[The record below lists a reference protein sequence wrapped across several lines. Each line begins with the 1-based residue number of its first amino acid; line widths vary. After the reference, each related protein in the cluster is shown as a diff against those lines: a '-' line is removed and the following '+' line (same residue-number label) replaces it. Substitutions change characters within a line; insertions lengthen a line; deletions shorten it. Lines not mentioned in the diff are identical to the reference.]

1 MLLVA
6 FNTGEGRSVMDAVT
20 EHDWVKEG
28 LLIEG
33 LRDSL
38 HLSEVHASFF
48 SRTSPP
54 RPVHEL
60 QQLTL
65 SMIRE
70 LVSEGLFVLGEIE
83 GPKRKPCFVPW
94 DLPLDEA
101 MAEIED
107 AYVTHFDDRRNW
119 MTMCWLNL
127 TDKGKKLALELYHA
141 DEPDS

>member
-1 MLLVA
+1 
-6 FNTGEGRSVMDAVT
+6 MDAAT

-33 LRDSL
+33 LQDWVSL
-38 HLSEVHASFF
+38 SNVHSSFMPD
-48 SRTSPP
+48 TGPP
-54 RPVHEL
+54 RPSHEV

-70 LVSEGLFVLGEIE
+70 LVGEGLFVLGVPV
-83 GPKRKPCFVPW
+83 GLKRNPRFVPW

-101 MAEIED
+101 MAKIED
-107 AYVTHFDDRRNW
+107 AYITHFDDRW
-119 MTMCWLNL
+119 GWVTMCWLDL